1 MSANNEP
8 LIPADDD
15 GISAEQVRDYLKR
28 HRDFLERYPE
38 LLDDLHVTH
47 ASGSAV
53 SLVEKQV
60 SVLRERNV
68 DMRQRLTALT
78 DNARHNDHLY
88 EQTRH
93 LVLALLEA
101 DNLAAMNM
109 AFQRSM
115 QEDFDVEHASLI
127 LFGEGR
133 GEDDVRLETPERA
146 RIEIGGLLRS
156 RTPPCGALRREEL
169 RFLFPKAGTVGSAA
183 VAPLG
188 DQGVIAVGSSDA
200 NRYHSGMGTQFL
212 QHIADVIER
221 LLPRLA
227 RRD

>member
-8 LIPADDD
+8 LTPADDEAL
-15 GISAEQVRDYLKR
+15 SAEQVRDYLKR

-47 ASGSAV
+47 ATGSAV

-78 DNARHNDHLY
+78 DNARHNDQIY
-88 EQTRH
+88 EQTRR

-101 DNLAAMNM
+101 DSLAALNA
-109 AFQRSM
+109 AFQRCM

-133 GEDDVRLETPERA
+133 GEDGVRLETPERA

-169 RFLFPKAGTVGSAA
+169 RFLFPKAGAVGSAA
-183 VAPLG
+183 VATLG

-200 NRYHSGMGTQFL
+200 NRYHSGMGTLFL
-212 QHIADVIER
+212 QHIADVIVR
-221 LLPRLA
+221 LLPRLS
-227 RRD
+227 RLD